1 MIKDVTLSITV
12 RPEDYEVLQVIR
24 QRCPELDQ
32 TNFIQHIINEYEMK
46 AEQQ

>member
-1 MIKDVTLSITV
+1 MTEDIVLQITV

-24 QRCPELDQ
+24 ERCPDLDQ